1 MYKFL
6 NSLSI
11 TTLVIFS
18 SCQNKT
24 DSLEPTITKD
34 SLIVAE
40 KQVETIEELQEV
52 DLIGKYTGEIP
63 CKNCDYSEL
72 WYEFS
77 TNKKFTLS
85 ELSLDKPLEPKTK
98 NGVWKFD
105 TQNKIVTLKID
116 KTDDV
121 KFRLTPTGKLIQL
134 DKDNKDLSKEDS
146 DYYVFTKIKK

>member
-1 MYKFL
+1 MYKIL

-24 DSLEPTITKD
+24 DSLEPTIKKD

-40 KQVETIEELQEV
+40 KQVEIDKELQEV

-77 TNKKFTLS
+77 NNKKFTLS

-98 NGVWKFD
+98 KGVWNFD

-116 KTDDV
+116 KTNDV
-121 KFRLTPTGKLIQL
+121 KFRLTTTGKLIQL
-134 DKDNKDLSKEDS
+134 DKNNKDLSNENAE
-146 DYYVFTKIKK
+146 YYVFTKIKK